1 MRFTAFPNEY
11 LRSQV
16 MSKSKAFSK
25 QHLPETELI
34 YRLFSSEVVNEE
46 IQLYPW
52 NPAELEAEAY
62 YIAQEKEFNMDDWSV
77 AELQQS
83 SDSFFTKLGA
93 CWPNQDLLQTLCQKF
108 AARIP
113 QEWLEKVA
121 AEATKVAAT
130 AADRAGNQLVSCVRE
145 LLPAWEE
152 DDLLV
157 LARPYS
163 YAMRCDPAPA
173 DLDNLARSIEWSEL
187 SATEQAKL
195 TMLASKYA
203 LEQLDKN

>member
-16 MSKSKAFSK
+16 MSQSKAFPK
-25 QHLPETELI
+25 QHLPETELV
-34 YRLFSSEVVNEE
+34 YRLFSSEEE

-93 CWPNQDLLQTLCQKF
+93 CWPNQDLLQALRQKF

-121 AEATKVAAT
+121 AEATKVA
-130 AADRAGNQLVSCVRE
+130 DQAGNQLVSCVRE

-173 DLDNLARSIEWSEL
+173 DLDNLARSIDWSEL
-187 SATEQAKL
+187 SAMEQAKL
-195 TMLASKYA
+195 TVLASKYA
-203 LEQLDKN
+203 LEQLDKD

>member
-1 MRFTAFPNEY
+1 
-11 LRSQV
+11 
-16 MSKSKAFSK
+16 MSKSQPFSQ
-25 QHLPETELI
+25 QHLPATELI
-34 YRLFSSEVVNEE
+34 YRLFSSEAIDEE

-52 NPAELEAEAY
+52 NPAEPEAEAY
-62 YIAQEKEFNMDDWSV
+62 YAAQEEDFNMDDWSA
-77 AELQQS
+77 AELQES
-83 SDSFFTKLGA
+83 SASFFTKLEA
-93 CWPNQDLLQTLCQKF
+93 CWPSQDVLQLLRQKF
-108 AARIP
+108 ATRIP

-121 AEATKVAAT
+121 AEATKVASA
-130 AADRAGNQLVSCVRE
+130 AADRAGNQLVTCVRE

-173 DLDNLARSIEWSEL
+173 DLDSLARPIDWSEL

-203 LEQLDKN
+203 LEQLDKE

>member
-1 MRFTAFPNEY
+1 
-11 LRSQV
+11 

-25 QHLPETELI
+25 QHSPETELL
-34 YRLFSSEVVNEE
+34 YQLFSAEVINEE

-62 YIAQEKEFNMDDWSV
+62 YMAQEKEFNMDDWSV

-83 SDSFFTKLGA
+83 SDSFFTNLEA
-93 CWPNQDLLQTLCQKF
+93 CWPNQDLLQMLCQKF

-121 AEATKVAAT
+121 AEAKKVAAT
-130 AADRAGNQLVSCVRE
+130 TADRAGNQLVNCVRE

-152 DDLLV
+152 EDLLV

-163 YAMRCDPAPA
+163 FAMRCDPAPA
-173 DLDNLARSIEWSEL
+173 DLDNLARSIDWSEL

-195 TMLASKYA
+195 TMIASKYA
-203 LEQLDKN
+203 LEQLDRD